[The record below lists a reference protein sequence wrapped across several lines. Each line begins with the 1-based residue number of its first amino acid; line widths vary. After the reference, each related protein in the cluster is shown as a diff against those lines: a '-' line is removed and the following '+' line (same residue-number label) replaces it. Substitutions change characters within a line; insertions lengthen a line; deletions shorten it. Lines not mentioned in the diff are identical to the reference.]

1 MELLT
6 KLGIQWG
13 LLIAQ
18 IVTFL
23 IVAGVLGFFIYKPI
37 LKLLDDRTER
47 IRAAAEKAKKLE
59 EQAKEMEAI
68 RIEKL
73 KKIDAECGK
82 LLETAKKQAEQVQ
95 TDILER
101 ASKEAALALLE
112 LKGLKSAIR
121 IFPRLLKEASI
132 ALGGS
137 EPVTVVFAS
146 KEHAEQSMHSLAA
159 ALKALPRS
167 ADIAAQ
173 HVEPSLIG
181 GVRVEIGDERL
192 EYTVRS
198 LLLTAMQD
206 LRNPSPQ

>member
-1 MELLT
+1 MKTDAQRIARACIELSREIPE
-6 KLGIQWG
+6 KDQP
-13 LLIAQ
+13 LLA
-18 IVTFL
+18 
-23 IVAGVLGFFIYKPI
+23 
-37 LKLLDDRTER
+37 
-47 IRAAAEKAKKLE
+47 
-59 EQAKEMEAI
+59 
-68 RIEKL
+68 
-73 KKIDAECGK
+73 
-82 LLETAKKQAEQVQ
+82 
-95 TDILER
+95 
-101 ASKEAALALLE
+101 EAALALLE

-206 LRNPSPQ
+206 LRNPSPQS

>member
-18 IVTFL
+18 IVNFL

-68 RIEKL
+68 RVEKL

-95 TDILER
+95 ADILER
-101 ASKEAALALLE
+101 ASKEAALLIERGKQSVAEERDRALSELQGRIAGVIVGLSEKILAREFSSADQTRILESLKKDIPALL
-112 LKGLKSAIR
+112 K
-121 IFPRLLKEASI
+121 
-132 ALGGS
+132 
-137 EPVTVVFAS
+137 
-146 KEHAEQSMHSLAA
+146 
-159 ALKALPRS
+159 
-167 ADIAAQ
+167 
-173 HVEPSLIG
+173 
-181 GVRVEIGDERL
+181 
-192 EYTVRS
+192 
-198 LLLTAMQD
+198 
-206 LRNPSPQ
+206 